1 MGRQRIKHNGFLTI
15 FDEGGGTL
23 IKGSADSSK
32 DVRNVSTK
40 EINEEASTRAISEY
54 GEAST
59 RAISEYGEASTR
71 AISEYWKGT

>member
-1 MGRQRIKHNGFLTI
+1 MAQPFWRQRRKLNGFLII

-40 EINEEASTRAISEY
+40 EINEEASTRAI
-54 GEAST
+54 
-59 RAISEYGEASTR
+59 REYGEASTR
-71 AISEYWKGT
+71 AISEYWEGT